1 MSTLTVYP
9 GSIGTDNPVDGVVAR
24 AGQNVAFT
32 TLRAGVG
39 TNAYLTDT
47 SWTIPFLGASATTDQ
62 FAALYRN
69 IFCFD
74 TSALTAG
81 ATISAAVL
89 STATYGGK
97 NAGLGSPA
105 IHITGATPAA
115 TNTLAASDFE
125 QVQFTSFANVAY
137 ASWPGTDNTYVDF
150 TLDANGIANISK
162 TNISKFAQI
171 LSWDQANSF
180 TGTWSGSANSY
191 VSVYYSNNTGTSND
205 PKLVI
210 TYTAGTS
217 YTQNCT
223 ESVTISDVLVRATTR
238 ILSETATIS
247 DILVREIARALSES
261 VTISDVL
268 VRGVTRV
275 LSESISIIDS
285 ILRGI
290 TRLLTESV
298 TLTDTLSK
306 AIYRSLSETITL
318 TANVYKGITRILTET
333 ISLWDILWQKLGK
346 AASSWTK
353 QSGTAS
359 SWTKQ
364 SGTSSTWNREL
375 PGKRS

>member
-217 YTQNCT
+217 YTQN
-223 ESVTISDVLVRATTR
+223 
-238 ILSETATIS
+238 
-247 DILVREIARALSES
+247 LSES